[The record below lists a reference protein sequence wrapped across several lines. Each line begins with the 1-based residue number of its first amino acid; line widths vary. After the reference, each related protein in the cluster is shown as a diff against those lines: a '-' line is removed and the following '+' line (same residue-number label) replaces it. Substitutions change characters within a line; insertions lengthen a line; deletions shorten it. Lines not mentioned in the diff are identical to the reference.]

1 MPEEEFLGRVRG
13 GARRLLEEQA
23 EKGRTVWVSFDWVL
37 QVNLQTAFEQQERL
51 SGLGEDRRRL
61 VIKTAALEEAIEGWP
76 ATELRRALA
85 SHSAIILASEEGLS
99 MIHSTPMQSP

>member
-1 MPEEEFLGRVRG
+1 MEGRGEALG
-13 GARRLLEEQA
+13 RLLEEEA

-37 QVNLQTAFEQQERL
+37 KVNLQTAFEQQRL